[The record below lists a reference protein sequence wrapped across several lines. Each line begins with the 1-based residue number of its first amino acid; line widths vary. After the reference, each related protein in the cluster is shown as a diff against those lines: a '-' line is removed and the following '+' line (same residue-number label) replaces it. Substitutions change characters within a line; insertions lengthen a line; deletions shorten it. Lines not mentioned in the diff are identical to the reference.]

1 VQLKRFKKICAIVAF
16 VLCMGIAMTPV
27 NAGQGIQTSQNEHG
41 VSVADQNGRIKLAA
55 GGNPAICK
63 ANYDQC
69 ISGCAGFAQCNNQC
83 AANYRGCLGQ

>member
-1 VQLKRFKKICAIVAF
+1 VQLNRFKQICAIGLF
-16 VLCMGIAMTPV
+16 VLCAGMSMSPV
-27 NAGQGIQTSQNEHG
+27 HAGQGTQTDLNGHA
-41 VSVADQNGRIKLAA
+41 VAVADQTGRIKLAA

>member
-1 VQLKRFKKICAIVAF
+1 VQLKRFKKICVIGMF
-16 VLCMGIAMTPV
+16 VLCVGIAMTPV
-27 NAGQGIQTSQNEHG
+27 NAGKGIRTSQNEQS
-41 VSVADQNGRIKLAA
+41 VSVAGQTGRIKLAA

-69 ISGCAGFAQCNNQC
+69 INGCGGFAQCNNQC